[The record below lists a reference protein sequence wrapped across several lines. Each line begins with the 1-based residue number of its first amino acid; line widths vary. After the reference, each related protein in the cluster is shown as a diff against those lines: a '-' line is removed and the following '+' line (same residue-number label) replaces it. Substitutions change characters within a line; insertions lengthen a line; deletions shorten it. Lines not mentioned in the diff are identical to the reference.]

1 MKLLSMKIEDAN
13 HAGIVIGS
21 EVLDVTAYIDSPG
34 ATLRHEKAEMRPP
47 LEDALDLY
55 RFSVETSPLICS
67 TGLTALDIYKIS
79 VIPLS
84 HLVSYIEKNQ
94 SHADSCREAGMLLP
108 LNSIKLNPPVLRPG
122 KILAVGL
129 NYAAH
134 AAEQNIKPP
143 ETPLIFS
150 KNVTALIAPNQAIQL
165 PYASDQVDYEAELA
179 FVIGR
184 EAQSVSAERAF
195 DYIAGYTII
204 NDVTARDL
212 QAREKQWVR
221 AKGLDT
227 FAPCGPWLVTPD
239 EISDP
244 HALDIELRVN
254 GELRQQS
261 NTSDLIFKIPQLVE
275 FISQDLTL
283 RPGDII
289 STGTP
294 SGVGVFMNPPV
305 YLKDGD
311 QLDITLAGVGE
322 LHNPVKGRAG
332 H

>member
-1 MKLLSMKIEDAN
+1 LQIEHDQA
-13 HAGIVIGS
+13 
-21 EVLDVTAYIDSPG
+21 
-34 ATLRHEKAEMRPP
+34 
-47 LEDALDLY
+47 
-55 RFSVETSPLICS
+55 
-67 TGLTALDIYKIS
+67 
-79 VIPLS
+79 
-84 HLVSYIEKNQ
+84 
-94 SHADSCREAGMLLP
+94 HADECREAEMLLP
-108 LNSIKLNPPVLRPG
+108 LNSISLNPPVLAPG

-165 PYASDQVDYEAELA
+165 PWASDQVDYEAELA
-179 FVIGR
+179 FVISR
-184 EAQSVSAERAF
+184 EAKAVSAERAF
-195 DYIAGYTII
+195 DYIAGYTIM

-227 FAPCGPWLVTPD
+227 FAPCGPWLVTQD
-239 EISDP
+239 EINDP
-244 HALDIELRVN
+244 HAVDIELRVN

-311 QLDITLAGVGE
+311 QIDITLAGIGE
-322 LHNPVKGRAG
+322 LHNSVKGRVG
-332 H
+332 S

>member
-1 MKLLSMKIEDAN
+1 MKFLSMKLGGAN
-13 HAGIVIGS
+13 RAGVVIGD
-21 EVLDVTAYIDSPG
+21 EVLDVSAYHGSVGVTAQG
-34 ATLRHEKAEMRPP
+34 AAREAAAFPVQ
-47 LEDALDLY
+47 DALDLY
-55 RFSVETSPLICS
+55 RLGVDTLAQVVVRIETDRQL
-67 TGLTALDIYKIS
+67 
-79 VIPLS
+79 
-84 HLVSYIEKNQ
+84 
-94 SHADSCREAGMLLP
+94 ADECREAGSLLP
-108 LNSIKLNPPVLRPG
+108 FDSVQLNPPVIAPG

-150 KNVTALIAPNQAIQL
+150 KNVTALIAAGEPIQL
-165 PYASDQVDYEAELA
+165 PHASERVDYEAELA

-184 EAQSVSAERAF
+184 EARSVSAECAL
-195 DYIAGYTII
+195 DYIAGYTIV

-227 FAPCGPWLVTPD
+227 FAPCGPWLVTTD
-239 EISDP
+239 EITDA
-244 HALDIELRVN
+244 HALDISLRLN

-283 RPGDII
+283 RPGDIV

-305 YLKDGD
+305 YLQGGD
-311 QLDITLAGVGE
+311 QIEITLAGVGQ
-322 LHNPVKGRAG
+322 LRNPVAGRTAR
-332 H
+332 